1 MCLQSTKGTH
11 TKSLGAAGSTTIGP
25 FGPAEPH
32 QNYMSHANKLVA
44 LTYSQRAHSE
54 WALLNRLDAQEEAH
68 AVQLRREQLAKA
80 RVRITLRIDKGL
92 GCIGNH

>member
-11 TKSLGAAGSTTIGP
+11 TKSLGVAGSTTIGP

-32 QNYMSHANKLVA
+32 QGYMSHANKLAA

-68 AVQLRREQLAKA
+68 DVELRRKQLAKA
-80 RVRITLRIDKGL
+80 RVGTMLRIDEGL
-92 GCIGNH
+92 GCVGSS